1 MAAKKPAKKN
11 ITTMTVQDKVLPGKM
26 VKYHGS
32 KNAKPFTCPVCIK
45 SLIKGILFE
54 YNSILYCSRTCIPKV
69 ES

>member
-11 ITTMTVQDKVLPGKM
+11 ITNSVVKEKALPGKM

-32 KNAKPFTCPVCIK
+32 KGAKPFICPTCHK

-54 YNSILYCSRTCIPKV
+54 DNSIMYCSRTCIPKV

>member
-11 ITTMTVQDKVLPGKM
+11 ITTMTVKDKVIPGKA

-32 KNAKPFTCPVCIK
+32 KNANPFICPTCNR

-54 YNSILYCSRTCIPKV
+54 DNSNMYCSRTCIPKV
-69 ES
+69 DS